1 MIKFKDYIAESKEGA
16 GLTIWDIDET
26 LFNTKAQIHVV
37 KDGKLVKKLSNTE
50 YNTYTRKPGET
61 YDFVEFKDAKHF
73 RDTSEPIVR
82 AIAKA
87 KAIHKNIK
95 NRAGSKMIIITARSD
110 FDDRDTFLDTFR
122 QQGIDIDDV
131 HVHRSGNLDAPN
143 SAAGKK
149 IVIKQYL
156 ETGKYA
162 RVRLFDDAISNLDM
176 LLGLKTE
183 YPDID
188 FEAYLAHHDG
198 TMTRYRK

>member
-1 MIKFKDYIAESKEGA
+1 
-16 GLTIWDIDET
+16 
-26 LFNTKAQIHVV
+26 
-37 KDGKLVKKLSNTE
+37 
-50 YNTYTRKPGET
+50 
-61 YDFVEFKDAKHF
+61 
-73 RDTSEPIVR
+73 
-82 AIAKA
+82 
-87 KAIHKNIK
+87 
-95 NRAGSKMIIITARSD
+95 MIIITARSD

>member
-1 MIKFKDYIAESKEGA
+1 MIGFKDYIAESKEGA

-50 YNTYTRKPGET
+50 YNTYTRKAGET
-61 YDFVEFKDAKHF
+61 YDFAEFKDAKHF
-73 RDTSEPIVR
+73 RDTSEPIAR

-95 NRAGSKMIIITARSD
+95 NRVGSKMIIITARSD
-110 FDDRDTFLDTFR
+110 FDDRETFLDTFR